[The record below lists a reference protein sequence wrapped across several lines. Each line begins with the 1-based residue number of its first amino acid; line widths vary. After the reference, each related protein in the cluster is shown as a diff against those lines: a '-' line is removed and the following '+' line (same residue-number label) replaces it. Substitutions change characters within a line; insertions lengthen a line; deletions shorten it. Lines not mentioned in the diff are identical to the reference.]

1 LKKQYQGRGIGTES
15 LRLLMKALK
24 RRTGESV
31 YRGRVDADNEA
42 SIGMMRKLGAKPNG
56 ISESFL
62 HGERLMHYQRQSK
75 YLIDGRLQELAEEFA
90 VPAEELLGHLLEF
103 RIEA

>member
-1 LKKQYQGRGIGTES
+1 MRTMKLPS
-15 LRLLMKALK
+15 L
-24 RRTGESV
+24 
-31 YRGRVDADNEA
+31 D
-42 SIGMMRKLGAKPNG
+42 AKPNG

-62 HGERLMHYQRQSK
+62 HGERLMRYQRQSK
-75 YLIDGRLQELAEEFA
+75 YLIDERLKELAEEFA